1 MRIHPMAPVLGA
13 LITLLA
19 CRGEVV
25 QQQSAE
31 RGKANMAS
39 AAPAT
44 GSRASGAEAWSR
56 VASRT
61 VFFGHQSVGGNLIDG
76 MRDLM
81 RENPSLKL
89 NIVRGASP
97 RAVEGPAFIETPIGD
112 NGDPARKVADFER
125 ALAGTAPLDSGIA
138 LMKFCYLDVTPS
150 TDVDS
155 LFATYRA
162 GIGRVRQAQPSLRLV
177 HVTPPLTVSD
187 PWAKGVVK
195 RVLGRPTAHDLNAKR
210 NRLGELMRREFGSR
224 DAIFDLARIESTRAD
239 GSRSFVARGG
249 DTTYTLA
256 PEYTDDGGH
265 LNPAGRRIAAA
276 ALLDVLA
283 GL

>member
-1 MRIHPMAPVLGA
+1 MRIHRVAPVVGA
-13 LITLLA
+13 LITLVA

-25 QQQSAE
+25 QQQTE
-31 RGKANMAS
+31 RGKAAAS
-39 AAPAT
+39 TAAAP
-44 GSRASGAEAWSR
+44 GVPASSPEAWSR
-56 VASRT
+56 VATRT
-61 VFFGHQSVGGNLIDG
+61 VFFGHQSVGANVIDG

-81 RENPSLKL
+81 REHPSLRL

-97 RAVEGPAFIETPIGD
+97 AAVEGPAFIETPIGD
-112 NGDPARKVADFER
+112 NGDPARKIADFER
-125 ALAGTAPLDSGIA
+125 ALTQAPAIDSGVA

-155 LFATYRA
+155 LFASYRA
-162 GIGRVRQAQPSLRLV
+162 GVERVRQAQPSLRIV

-187 PWAKGVVK
+187 PWAKYVVK
-195 RVLGRPTAHDLNAKR
+195 RALGRPTSHDLNAKR
-210 NRLGELMRREFGSR
+210 NRLGELMRQEYGAR
-224 DAIFDLARIESTRAD
+224 DAIFDLARIESTRPD
-239 GSRSFVARGG
+239 GSRSFVMQGA

-265 LNPAGRRIAAA
+265 LNPTGRRLAAA

-283 GL
+283 RL